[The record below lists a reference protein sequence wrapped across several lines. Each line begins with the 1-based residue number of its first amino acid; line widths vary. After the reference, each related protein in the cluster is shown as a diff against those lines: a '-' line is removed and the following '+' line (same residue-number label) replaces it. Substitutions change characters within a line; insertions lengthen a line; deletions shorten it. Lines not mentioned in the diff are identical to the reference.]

1 MSWLTDF
8 LQQLIQLE
16 QLLARQKPAKIYL
29 PLPVIT
35 RKGKIMPNYELKND
49 TVATIPIQTTNSLGT
64 VEPVPAGDV
73 FSAVSS
79 NVASLGAAISK
90 DASSNP
96 TLVLTPMVQA
106 SPNISVTVSDS
117 AGLVVAMQ
125 LVDIVMDNTDTNIIL
140 DLSGATMTPQAVP
153 TAPGP

>member
-8 LQQLIQLE
+8 LQQLLQLE
-16 QLLARQKPAKIYL
+16 QLLARQKPVQIYL
-29 PLPVIT
+29 PLPIIT
-35 RKGKIMPNYELKND
+35 RKGKIMPNYELRDD

-79 NVASLGAAISK
+79 NPASLGVAISK
-90 DASSNP
+90 DAGGNP
-96 TLVLTPMVQA
+96 TLVLTPLVQS
-106 SPNISVTVSDS
+106 SPNLTVTVSDS
-117 AGLVVAMQ
+117 AGLAVAVQ
-125 LVDIVMDNTDTNIIL
+125 LVDIVVDNTDTNIIL
-140 DLSGATMTPQAVP
+140 DLAAATTTPQAVP